1 LVGPAYPPA
10 LKRLNKTI
18 NRMDAERCWVHYH
31 GAIPYAE
38 LHSMYA
44 DVDMAI
50 WASTCETFGIILLE
64 AMASG
69 LPIACSNRGPM
80 PEVLGQAGVFFNP
93 EQPQDIARA
102 LRDLIES
109 PQTRTELARAS
120 YERVPE
126 YSWQRCA
133 DETCRFL
140 VKVMQQRKKGIID
153 V

>member
-1 LVGPAYPPA
+1 
-10 LKRLNKTI
+10 
-18 NRMDAERCWVHYH
+18 
-31 GAIPYAE
+31 
-38 LHSMYA
+38 MYA

-109 PQTRTELARAS
+109 PQTRRELARAS

-140 VKVMQQRKKGIID
+140 VMVMQQR
-153 V
+153 